1 MDGQIGTLGV
11 SEIEEICHSNSEEMD
26 VSQQVVD
33 LRKTLREA
41 LRKMLRKKG
50 WA

>member
-1 MDGQIGTLGV
+1 MQG
-11 SEIEEICHSNSEEMD
+11 EIQESHREMD